1 MGSLLITGWTG
12 FIGRRLLER
21 IDASCYERI
30 YCVSRGG
37 GAALANVADPAKFEF
52 IRADILDPK
61 LYESAL
67 AKCETVL
74 HLAALT
80 GKRPPAEYFK
90 VNHEGTKILL
100 DECKRVGVRRFIHI
114 STIAAKFTDKSH
126 YHYAQSKEL
135 AETAVR
141 QSGLAY
147 TIVRPT
153 IVIGANSPV
162 WKTFSKLGKLPVTP
176 IFGDGSA
183 KIQPIHVDDLV
194 ECLVSVLKNDQLA
207 ADIIELGG
215 PDQAT
220 FGQFIKS
227 IHTLYHPGQS
237 RTLHIP
243 LRPML
248 MFLSLLEKPFRAVLP
263 VTAGQLCAFYNDST
277 IEPNSIFEKHQSQM
291 KGSDQML
298 ADIRDDEIKIGTAD
312 QLDRECAVY
321 STYLIGAAP
330 DSYILNKYREAHRAS
345 HTLRVCN
352 PTVLGQ
358 RLIGFSCR
366 SPFFTSLADTYS
378 RFFCP
383 RSLFRKKLILLLAIL
398 ESSPSSYEYFDKPDP
413 GGIALLLISM
423 FIKGI
428 LFATRLMLA
437 MILLLPI
444 HVMSFM
450 RTPTPTPTHP
460 EAETCSE

>member
-1 MGSLLITGWTG
+1 MPSLLITGWTG

-21 IDASCYERI
+21 LDASRYERI

-37 GAALANVADPAKFEF
+37 GAALANVADLAKFEF
-52 IRADILDPK
+52 IRADILEPK
-61 LYESAL
+61 LYEAAL

-80 GKRPPAEYFK
+80 GKRPPAEYFR

-100 DECKRVGVRRFIHI
+100 DECKRAGLNRFIYI
-114 STIAAKFTDKSH
+114 STIAAKFADKSH

-135 AETAVR
+135 AEAAVR

-153 IVIGANSPV
+153 IVIGVDSPV

-194 ECLVSVLKNDQLA
+194 ECLLSILKNDELKA
-207 ADIIELGG
+207 ETIELGG
-215 PDQAT
+215 PEQTT
-220 FGQFIKS
+220 FGQFLTS
-227 IHTLYHPGQS
+227 IHALYHPGQS

-248 MFLSLLEKPFRAVLP
+248 MLLSLLEKPFRAVLP

-277 IEPNSIFEKHQSQM
+277 IEPNSVVESHKPQM
-291 KGSDQML
+291 KSIDQML
-298 ADIRDDEIKIGTAD
+298 CAIRDEENKVGSAD
-312 QLDRECAVY
+312 QIDRECAIY
-321 STYLIGAAP
+321 TAYLIGTAP
-330 DSYILNKYREAHRAS
+330 DSYILSKYREAHRTS
-345 HTLRVCN
+345 RTLRECE
-352 PTVLGQ
+352 PTARGR

-366 SPFFTSLADTYS
+366 GPFFASLADTYS

-383 RSLFRKKLILLLAIL
+383 RSLLRMKLVLLLGIL
-398 ESSPSSYEYFDKPDP
+398 ECSPSSYEYFDKPDP
-413 GGIALLLISM
+413 GGIVLLLLSM
-423 FIKGI
+423 FVKGL
-428 LFATRLMLA
+428 LFAVRLMLA
-437 MILLLPI
+437 MILLLPMHLASLI
-444 HVMSFM
+444 FA
-450 RTPTPTPTHP
+450 PTPAPQ